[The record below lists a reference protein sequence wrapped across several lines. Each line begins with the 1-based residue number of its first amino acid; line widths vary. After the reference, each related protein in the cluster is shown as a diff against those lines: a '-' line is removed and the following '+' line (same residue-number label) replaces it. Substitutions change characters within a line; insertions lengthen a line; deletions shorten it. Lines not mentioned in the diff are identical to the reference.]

1 VQNLYTSNHPPED
14 SHPVP
19 AIERKFKRHLDSL
32 ASVFDFIEHFVAQEG
47 IDEEAKRAF
56 DLAVDELFTNTVKYH
71 PENPHDISIELRV
84 DGEDFSLRLI
94 DFDVDPF
101 DITQKPDPELNKP
114 LHERT
119 PGGLGVYLTR
129 KFVDNVEYQYLDR
142 TSIITLKKSIG
153 RKNV

>member
-1 VQNLYTSNHPPED
+1 MEGSSLLPS
-14 SHPVP
+14 
-19 AIERKFKRHLDSL
+19 IERKFKRHLDSL
-32 ASVFDFIEHFVAQEG
+32 TSIFEFIEHFVAQEG

-71 PENPHDISIELRV
+71 PGNPHDISIELRA
-84 DGEDFSLRLI
+84 DGANFALLLT

-119 PGGLGVYLTR
+119 PGGLGIYLTR

-142 TSIITLKKSIG
+142 TSIITLKKSIR